1 MMDWLEE
8 PLFRPPAE
16 ADSLIFQVSRG
27 CPHNTCCFCGMYKTV
42 PYRTRSLLEIFREID
57 RAAEF
62 SGTSVRRI
70 FLADGDAMFLPF
82 GTLCRILEYLNEKFP
97 RLARVTMYA
106 NGSSALA
113 KTEEALARLRK
124 LKLAI
129 VYMGLESGS
138 EEVLRLVRKDDTA
151 AHMTEAVRRLRNAG
165 IRTSVMVL
173 GGIGGRRHGTVH
185 VRDTIAALNA
195 MQPEILSLLR
205 FIEVPGLR
213 MYNSYEPLT
222 EYESVAEMRDLIA
235 GLELKSTVFRA
246 NHASVPFPLE
256 GRLPKDRERMSAL
269 LDRVLEEG
277 NLDRKGP
284 GHVPL
289 FL

>member
-1 MMDWLEE
+1 MDWLEE

-16 ADSLIFQVSRG
+16 AESLIFQVSRG
-27 CPHNTCCFCGMYKTV
+27 CPHNACRFCGMYKGV
-42 PYRTRSLLEIFREID
+42 RYCERPLRDIFGDID
-57 RAAEF
+57 RASE
-62 SGTSVRRI
+62 SGWRSVRRI

-82 GTLCRILEYLNEKFP
+82 GALCRILEYLNEKFP

-124 LKLAI
+124 LRLAI

-173 GGIGGRRHGTVH
+173 GGIGGRRFRTEH
-185 VRDTIAALNA
+185 VADTIAALNA

-213 MYNSYEPLT
+213 MYDSYEPLT

-256 GRLPKDRERMSAL
+256 GRLPKDRERMCAL
-269 LDRVLEEG
+269 LDRVLAEG
-277 NLDRKGP
+277 SLDRKGP